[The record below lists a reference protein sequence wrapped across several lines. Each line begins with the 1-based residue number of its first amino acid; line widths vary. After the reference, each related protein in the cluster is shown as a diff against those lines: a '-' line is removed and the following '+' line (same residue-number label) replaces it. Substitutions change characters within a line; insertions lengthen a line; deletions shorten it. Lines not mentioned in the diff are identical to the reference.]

1 MTITI
6 QESRPLSDDQGVPG
20 ESEADFGL
28 PMSLGRGVVVTIY
41 LTGNVFT
48 QVVEVPLTPEVAML
62 NPVKPL
68 NGKDYPALVKLW
80 DNDVDAIYDTI

>member
-6 QESRPLSDDQGVPG
+6 QESRPLGDQGIPG
-20 ESEADFGL
+20 ESGSDFAL

-41 LTGNVFT
+41 LTGNVFM
-48 QVVEVPLTPEVAML
+48 QVVEMPLTAEVAML
-62 NPVKPL
+62 NPVRPL